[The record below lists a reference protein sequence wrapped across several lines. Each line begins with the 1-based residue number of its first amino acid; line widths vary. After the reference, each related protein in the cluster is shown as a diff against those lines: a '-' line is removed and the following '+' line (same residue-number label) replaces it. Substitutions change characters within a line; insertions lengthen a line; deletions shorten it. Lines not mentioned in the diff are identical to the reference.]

1 MRKRKI
7 VKVVDTLEDA
17 NIIFK
22 ICTEHSIQSTNL
34 HMTLFN
40 TDYVFSL
47 LGEKVEVVK
56 PAFPPAIATELN
68 RKSGYHLL
76 DKDPRF
82 TELCK
87 KLSDGIEY
95 LNKVDFKYLWSKGII
110 KTGFQYANPMQ
121 ACKPLRVYG
130 YDINSAYPF
139 AMTKP
144 MPDTRNMHF
153 DTVIG
158 ENQVGF
164 DRMLNVVMVKG
175 LKCPYV
181 CDLVESPFLKFVQ
194 DHYAKKKTAV
204 SKEQRQREK
213 NYLNIATGIIAMHNP
228 FIRNMIIYH
237 SNTYLKSFVNGYL
250 NQEEGGVVYCNID
263 SIYSVDKRDDIPVG
277 PELGQ
282 FKLEHENEYFEY
294 MKPMWYQIGTE
305 THKPGISGLETIYD
319 SAPKLKYNIV
329 GNEIIQIGE

>member
-1 MRKRKI
+1 MLIKI
-7 VKVVDTLEDA
+7 IDTVEEA
-17 NIIFK
+17 NK
-22 ICTEHSIQSTNL
+22 ILRICSDFTVRSTVL
-34 HMTLFN
+34 TMHLFN
-40 TDYVFSL
+40 VEYRFSL
-47 LGEKVEVVK
+47 LGEKLEAVK
-56 PAFPPAIATELN
+56 PAFPPAISKELN
-68 RKSGYHLL
+68 NKSGYHLL

-82 TELCK
+82 TKLCMEL
-87 KLSDGIEY
+87 SNGNIEY
-95 LNKVDFKYLWSKGII
+95 LNKTDFKYIWSKGII

-144 MPDTRNMHF
+144 MPDTRNMYF

-164 DRMLNVVMVKG
+164 DRLLNVITTKG
-175 LKCPYV
+175 IKCPYV

-204 SKEQRQREK
+204 SKEQRQKEK
-213 NYLNIATGIIAMHNP
+213 SYLNIATGIIAIHNP

-237 SNTYLKSFVNGYL
+237 SNTYLKSFVEDYL
-250 NQEEGGVVYCNID
+250 DQEEGGVVYCNID

-277 PELGQ
+277 PDLGQ

-319 SAPKLKYNIV
+319 NSPNLKYDVVGKEIV
-329 GNEIIQIGE
+329 QIGE